1 MKVNSSFLLSHL
13 IKTIKF
19 SVILKESSTVSGY
32 GLEKELYLKP
42 VMKNNNVKMYNNHS
56 NHTHPLL
63 GTDYFSDTAPS
74 T

>member
-1 MKVNSSFLLSHL
+1 MKVNSPFLLSHL

-32 GLEKELYLKP
+32 GLEKELSLKP
-42 VMKNNNVKMYNNHS
+42 VMRNNNVKLYTNHGNN
-56 NHTHPLL
+56 THPLL
-63 GTDYFSDTAPS
+63 GTDYFSGTAPS